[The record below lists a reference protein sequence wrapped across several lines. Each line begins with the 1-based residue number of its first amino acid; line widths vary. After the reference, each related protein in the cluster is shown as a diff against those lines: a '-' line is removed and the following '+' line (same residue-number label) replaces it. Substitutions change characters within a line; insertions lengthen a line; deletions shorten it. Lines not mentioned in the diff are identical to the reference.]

1 MELAH
6 EANTLLAWSPDTQ
19 YSAPR
24 SWTLMFGPPAPAAM
38 FW

>member
-6 EANTLLAWSPDTQ
+6 EANTLLAWSPDTK